1 MTENNRYV
9 PARVKTTDSPTV
21 PHDGREILHG
31 DQEDGKNLATLP
43 EFKVASPVKLVPAS
57 QFTFEQLTDAYN
69 QTRVD
74 YIVPMPMNAARLR
87 GYVHNYD
94 VDMDASAVAVAGD
107 QILGIVMLG
116 VRPKHTWI
124 TRLGVL
130 PVKRRCGAGQLLME
144 HLIEQSRRLKVDYVI
159 LEVIKGNTPAYRLFQ
174 KLDFRDVRELL
185 VLRRPPGP
193 PTMSIDPY
201 TVWTLNYNQAV
212 ALLHERQSTPSW
224 LDEIPSLENA
234 GNLGALRVEL
244 ETGDRGWLVYQ
255 NTVFQ
260 LGRLVLQTEVGDP
273 HRVGL
278 ALIHALHTR
287 YPAQDTHTENL
298 PTDDPH
304 WPALQM
310 AGYLESFSRIEMRLD
325 LSPAG

>member
-9 PARVKTTDSPTV
+9 PARVKTTDSPAV
-21 PHDGREILHG
+21 SQDRQKALYDG
-31 DQEDGKNLATLP
+31 QEDGKHLATLP
-43 EFKVASPVKLVPAS
+43 KVEVASPVRLVPAS
-57 QFTFEQLTDAYN
+57 QFTFEELTNSYN

-87 GYVHNYD
+87 EYVHNYD

-116 VRPKHTWI
+116 VRPNHTWI

-144 HLIEQSRRLKVDYVI
+144 HLVEQSRRLNVDYII
-159 LEVIKGNTPAYRLFQ
+159 LEVIKGNRPAHRLFQ
-174 KLDFRDVRELL
+174 KLGFRDARELL

-193 PTMSIDPY
+193 PTLDVNSY
-201 TVWTLNYNQAV
+201 AAQALDYHQAL
-212 ALLHERQSTPSW
+212 ALLHKRQSAPSW
-224 LDEIPSLENA
+224 LDEISSLENA

-244 ETGDRGWLVYQ
+244 ETGDRGWLLYQ

-273 HRVGL
+273 HQVGL

-298 PTDDPH
+298 PSDDPH
-304 WPALQM
+304 RPALQK
-310 AGYLESFSRIEMRLD
+310 AGYLESFRRIEMRLD
-325 LSPAG
+325 LSPAQ